1 MLKYFLK
8 ENPDSSLQKHR
19 AHTKNSRMAL
29 QWVIVGFAFQIEG
42 RSTENR
48 IISWLEDPVRCRGD
62 FPFR

>member
-19 AHTKNSRMAL
+19 AHTKNNRMAL

-42 RSTENR
+42 
-48 IISWLEDPVRCRGD
+48 
-62 FPFR
+62 